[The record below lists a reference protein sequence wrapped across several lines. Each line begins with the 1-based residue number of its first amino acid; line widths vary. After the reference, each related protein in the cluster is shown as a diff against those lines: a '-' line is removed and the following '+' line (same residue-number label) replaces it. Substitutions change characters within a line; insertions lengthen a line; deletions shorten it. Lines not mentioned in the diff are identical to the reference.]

1 MSIQEDS
8 PRKEKPII
16 FMIAN
21 SGSMGYYGSN
31 SGPRIASINAAVRE
45 ALSSLRE
52 ISKHKEEDM
61 IKVAAVEFSSGLVEW
76 MYNELLD
83 VEAFQWQDLQSA
95 GFVGSFGDACEELY
109 WKLSHSGWFTDPKV
123 EISPTIILF
132 SAATPSDYWERGLGR
147 LLGNEE
153 KKGNPWFKK
162 ACKIAIRLGR
172 GEKDALAAFTGN
184 INSVVSVYNE
194 EQLKKTIKLVCEKAI
209 LDDVSTQ
216 KLVDV
221 IYDDLSLI
229 GVDFGASEDHEDLC
243 DWVFDW

>member
-1 MSIQEDS
+1 M
-8 PRKEKPII
+8 
-16 FMIAN
+16 
-21 SGSMGYYGSN
+21 
-31 SGPRIASINAAVRE
+31 
-45 ALSSLRE
+45 
-52 ISKHKEEDM
+52 
-61 IKVAAVEFSSGLVEW
+61 
-76 MYNELLD
+76 
-83 VEAFQWQDLQSA
+83 
-95 GFVGSFGDACEELY
+95 
-109 WKLSHSGWFTDPKV
+109 
-123 EISPTIILF
+123 
-132 SAATPSDYWERGLGR
+132 GR